1 MNMNM
6 NKKYYRK
13 QLLIFC
19 GDIMI
24 IVVSLYLAPFI
35 RYKDLP
41 DPLSF
46 FSGDVFVALSVY
58 FFVLYFFDF
67 YNIEREMTKLS
78 FAMKFLQA
86 IFTINI
92 INASLFYLFHLRPY
106 SSWVLFLSS
115 SLTLIFLMIWRII
128 LIYLINAT
136 KTPLRI
142 LIYGAGNSGNVL
154 YKLLK
159 SNSDY
164 QVIGFVDDD
173 EKKHELIINGLP
185 VLGGGNKLP
194 DFVEKYAINKVIVCP
209 SKGIRLEL
217 YPQLIKVKFM
227 GVAVYEMPTFYEKIA
242 GKIPV
247 IHTSDVWLGY
257 SNITGVKKNIYN
269 VKIKNFIDKTLAVI
283 ILMVTAPLAV
293 LTAIFIKMESKGPV
307 IYAQDRVGLD
317 EKIFTLYKFRSM
329 RINAEV
335 NGAVWAQKN
344 DPRTTRVGKI
354 IRFLRIDELPQL
366 WNVLKGEM
374 SFVGPRPERPEFV
387 QQLEK
392 EIPYYMLRHSVK
404 PGITGWAQIN
414 YKYGAS
420 QEDAQEKLQFDLY
433 YIKNRDFILDLYI
446 LLRTMR
452 VIIFGIGAR

>member
-1 MNMNM
+1 M

-13 QLLIFC
+13 KLLIFC

-24 IVVSLYLAPFI
+24 IICSLYLAPFI
-35 RYKDLP
+35 RYKDFP
-41 DPLSF
+41 NPLSF
-46 FSGDVFVALSVY
+46 LGSDVFVALSVY
-58 FFVLYFFDF
+58 IFVLYFFDF
-67 YNIEREMTKLS
+67 YNFEKKITKLT
-78 FAMKFLQA
+78 FVMKLLLA

-92 INASLFYLFHLRPY
+92 ANASLFYLLHLRPY
-106 SSWVLFLSS
+106 SSWVLFISS

-128 LIYLINAT
+128 FIFLINAT
-136 KTPLRI
+136 KKPVNI
-142 LIYGAGNSGNVL
+142 LIYGAGKSGKAL

-159 SNSDY
+159 SISGY

-194 DFVEKYAINKVIVCP
+194 DFVEKYAVNKVIVCAG
-209 SKGIRLEL
+209 KGIRLDL
-217 YPQLIKVKFM
+217 YPLLIKAKFM

-247 IHTSDVWLGY
+247 IHTSDVWMGY
-257 SNITGVKKNIYN
+257 SNISGVKKNIYN
-269 VKIKNFIDKTLAVI
+269 FKFKNFIDKTLAVI
-283 ILMVTAPLAV
+283 ILIITAPLAV

-307 IYAQDRVGLD
+307 IYAQSRVGLG
-317 EKIFTLYKFRSM
+317 ENIFTLYKFRSM
-329 RINAEV
+329 HIDAEV

-344 DPRTTRVGKI
+344 DPRITRVGKVT
-354 IRFLRIDELPQL
+354 RFLRIDELPQL

-387 QQLEK
+387 KQLGEK
-392 EIPYYMLRHSVK
+392 IPYYMLRHSVK

-446 LLRTMR
+446 MLRTMR
-452 VIIFGIGAR
+452 VMISGTGSI